1 MEKKISRLP
10 FKMINVFFSVALD
23 LILHGPPRTV
33 HRRHSV
39 SVCQTPPPPA
49 ADRSSAAAAARRKAM
64 HQNKQFSLGMRE
76 KKMTER
82 VRKNATQTQRA
93 KQRISV
99 DDDIPSPESVISSAS
114 SMVSFNTYNQVSFIK
129 YTFVLQWLR
138 KLIEPRLFDTVFQ
151 CLDIHFLFLHL
162 KWYSRV

>member
-10 FKMINVFFSVALD
+10 FKMINVIFSVALD

-76 KKMTER
+76 KKTTER

-99 DDDIPSPESVISSAS
+99 DDDIPSPESVISRAS
-114 SMVSFNTYNQVSFIK
+114 SMVSFTCYIIK
-129 YTFVLQWLR
+129 FQADRAKIIWQRVPMSRYTLS
-138 KLIEPRLFDTVFQ
+138 VFAFQ
-151 CLDIHFLFLHL
+151 MIF
-162 KWYSRV
+162 

>member
-114 SMVSFNTYNQVSFIK
+114 SMVSFCSSRITQADRAKIIWQRVPMSRYLLS
-129 YTFVLQWLR
+129 
-138 KLIEPRLFDTVFQ
+138 VFAFQ
-151 CLDIHFLFLHL
+151 MIF
-162 KWYSRV
+162 

>member
-1 MEKKISRLP
+1 MS
-10 FKMINVFFSVALD
+10 FFSVALD

-99 DDDIPSPESVISSAS
+99 DDDIPSPESVISRAS
-114 SMVSFNTYNQVSFIK
+114 SMVSFTCYIIK
-129 YTFVLQWLR
+129 FHLICLGSSRITQADRAKIIWQRVPMSRYTLS
-138 KLIEPRLFDTVFQ
+138 VFAFQ
-151 CLDIHFLFLHL
+151 MIF
-162 KWYSRV
+162 